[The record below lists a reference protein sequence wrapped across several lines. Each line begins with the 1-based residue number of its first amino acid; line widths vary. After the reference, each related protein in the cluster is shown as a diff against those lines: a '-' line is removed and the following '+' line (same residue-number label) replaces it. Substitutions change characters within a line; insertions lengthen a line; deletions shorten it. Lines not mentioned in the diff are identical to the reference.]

1 MIALAVLLSA
11 ASLATDVAQL
21 DWLAGAWEGDDAGTW
36 NEEVW
41 SEPKGGTMLAFHRD
55 TRAGTSVSFE
65 FLRVEQGEGGLV
77 YLAMPRGAPATP
89 FKLVESGAERAVF
102 EREANDF
109 PKRVLYWREGD
120 ALHAR
125 IEGTH
130 KGRPAAKEWVWRK
143 RAQSRS
149 QGG

>member
-1 MIALAVLLSA
+1 MLLAAVLSA
-11 ASLATDVAQL
+11 ALATEVAQL

-55 TRAGTSVSFE
+55 TRGGKAVSFE
-65 FLRVEQGEGGLV
+65 FLRVEERDGGLV

-89 FKLVESGAERAVF
+89 FRLVESAAQRAVF
-102 EREANDF
+102 ERDANDF

-120 ALHAR
+120 SLHAR
-125 IEGTH
+125 IEGTRN
-130 KGRPAAKEWVWRK
+130 GAPAAKEWVWR
-143 RAQSRS
+143 RRIATSR
-149 QGG
+149 